1 MMFYEA
7 LMADLRGECV
17 SEHWRRILY
26 VLLVKP
32 LPNNPELV
40 NQRREIGLGP
50 QDLKLCLQMV
60 RHAAYMRLDGRVHR
74 AQMGGVSGYG
84 AGDS

>member
-1 MMFYEA
+1 
-7 LMADLRGECV
+7 MADLQGECP
-17 SEHWRRILY
+17 SDDWRQILY

-32 LPNNPELV
+32 APNNPELV

-60 RHAAYMRLDGRVHR
+60 RRAAYMRLDG
-74 AQMGGVSGYG
+74 
-84 AGDS
+84 

>member
-1 MMFYEA
+1 MLKACDDEVKLMLYEA
-7 LMADLRGECV
+7 LMADLRDERV

-26 VLLVKP
+26 VLLVKS

-50 QDLKLCLQMV
+50 QDLKLSTNGTARCV
-60 RHAAYMRLDGRVHR
+60 HAAGW
-74 AQMGGVSGYG
+74 A
-84 AGDS
+84 